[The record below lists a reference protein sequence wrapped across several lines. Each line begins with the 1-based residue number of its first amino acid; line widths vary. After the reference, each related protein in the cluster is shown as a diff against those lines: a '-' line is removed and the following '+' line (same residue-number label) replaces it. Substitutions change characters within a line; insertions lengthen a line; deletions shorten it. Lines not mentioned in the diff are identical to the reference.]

1 MLMALSAETICLFG
15 CLFHLLFFSSKLKS
29 CNGLRLVELRS
40 NPEGV
45 VFHHWEFLS
54 ETPPTE
60 FTLKSS
66 RVKNFPPEAKLVIVL
81 AEDNLGYVLKRKLN
95 VADFVHS

>member
-1 MLMALSAETICLFG
+1 MFVRLFIS
-15 CLFHLLFFSSKLKS
+15 FFVFSSKLKS

-40 NPEGV
+40 DPEGV